1 MNIQQALCAP
11 FQAAVLKVSF
21 FICGYPNA
29 DLLYINHVSFN
40 LFIGMNCMI
49 NKEEDRPLAETVKN
63 QVVFL
68 V

>member
-11 FQAAVLKVSF
+11 FQAAVLKVKLFMWLSKML
-21 FICGYPNA
+21 I
-29 DLLYINHVSFN
+29 LLFTVFYYM
-40 LFIGMNCMI
+40 FIGMNCMI
-49 NKEEDRPLAETVKN
+49 NKEEDGPLAETVKT